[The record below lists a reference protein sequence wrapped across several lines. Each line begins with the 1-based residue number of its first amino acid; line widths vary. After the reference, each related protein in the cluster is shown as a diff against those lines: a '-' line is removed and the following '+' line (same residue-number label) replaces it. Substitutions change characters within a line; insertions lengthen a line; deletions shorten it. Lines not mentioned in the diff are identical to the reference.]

1 MELILGLVWFFVR
14 IVLSFFWWVL
24 LFPIW
29 MVLIALP
36 VALMDGFIS
45 DNFKISFQDRFRKM
59 NDIWKDFGPY
69 LIP

>member
-1 MELILGLVWFFVR
+1 M
-14 IVLSFFWWVL
+14 
-24 LFPIW
+24 FPIW